1 MASNA
6 QILKT
11 FGKQMEEFMEDM
23 LVIFP
28 NDNVI
33 LRGKM
38 YFEMMKKANPRFI
51 IRVWKNRIAAKYGQH
66 IADGKFD
73 IFVTMDLSEDI
84 IDNPA
89 DNKEEVVTHLQ
100 NMLDSILKMDE
111 DNKNKAFKYSC
122 YIFHLTAIMGMERK

>member
-6 QILKT
+6 QILNT
-11 FGKQMEEFMEDM
+11 FGKQVEEFMEDM

-89 DNKEEVVTHLQ
+89 DNKEEVVSHLQ
-100 NMLDSILKMDE
+100 NMLGSILKMDE
-111 DNKNKAFKYSC
+111 DNKNKAFKYIQNITKLSEM
-122 YIFHLTAIMGMERK
+122 YQLTN

>member
-66 IADGKFD
+66 IANGNFD

-100 NMLDSILKMDE
+100 NMLNSIIKMDE
-111 DNKNKAFKYSC
+111 HNKNKAFKYIQNITKLSEM
-122 YIFHLTAIMGMERK
+122 YQLTN

>member
-51 IRVWKNRIAAKYGQH
+51 IRVWKNRIASKYGEQ
-66 IADGKFD
+66 IANGEFD
-73 IFVTMDLSEDI
+73 VFITMDLSEDI
-84 IDNPA
+84 VDNPA

-100 NMLDSILKMDE
+100 NMLSSILKMDE
-111 DNKNKAFKYSC
+111 DNKNKAIKYVQNITKLSEM
-122 YIFHLTAIMGMERK
+122 YQLTN

>member
-11 FGKQMEEFMEDM
+11 FGKQVEEFMEDM

-66 IADGKFD
+66 IANGNFD

-84 IDNPA
+84 SDNPV
-89 DNKEEVVTHLQ
+89 DNKEEVVSHLQ
-100 NMLDSILKMDE
+100 NMLNTIIKMDE
-111 DNKNKAFKYSC
+111 HNKNKAFKYIQNITKLSEM
-122 YIFHLTAIMGMERK
+122 YQLTN

>member
-6 QILKT
+6 QILNT
-11 FGKQMEEFMEDM
+11 FGKQVEEFMEDM

-51 IRVWKNRIAAKYGQH
+51 IRVWKNRIAAKYGEH
-66 IADGKFD
+66 IANGNFD

-100 NMLDSILKMDE
+100 NMLNSIIKMDE
-111 DNKNKAFKYSC
+111 HNKNKAFKYIQNITKLSEM
-122 YIFHLTAIMGMERK
+122 YQLTN

>member
-11 FGKQMEEFMEDM
+11 FGKQIEEFMEDM
-23 LVIFP
+23 LLIFP

-84 IDNPA
+84 VDNPA

-100 NMLDSILKMDE
+100 NMLSSILKMDE
-111 DNKNKAFKYSC
+111 DNKNKAIKYVQNITKLSEM
-122 YIFHLTAIMGMERK
+122 YQLTN

>member
-6 QILKT
+6 QILNT
-11 FGKQMEEFMEDM
+11 FGKQVEEFMEDM

-66 IADGKFD
+66 IANGNFD

-100 NMLDSILKMDE
+100 NMLNSIIKMDE
-111 DNKNKAFKYSC
+111 HNKNKAFKYIQNITKLSEM
-122 YIFHLTAIMGMERK
+122 YQLTN